1 MLNVLLALMGGHLL
15 GLIVLSFLI
24 KKSVSAKRKQSLA
37 KLLLIYSAL
46 AAPLALGIV
55 VVA

>member
-24 KKSVSAKRKQSLA
+24 KKSVSAERKQRLA
-37 KLLLIYSAL
+37 KLLLIHSAL

>member
-1 MLNVLLALMGGHLL
+1 MLNVLLALMGVHLL

-24 KKSVSAKRKQSLA
+24 KKSVSLESKQRLA

>member
-24 KKSVSAKRKQSLA
+24 KKSVSAQRKQGLA

>member
-1 MLNVLLALMGGHLL
+1 
-15 GLIVLSFLI
+15 
-24 KKSVSAKRKQSLA
+24 KKSVSAESKQSLA

>member
-1 MLNVLLALMGGHLL
+1 VLLALMGGHLL

-24 KKSVSAKRKQSLA
+24 KKSVSAERKQGLA